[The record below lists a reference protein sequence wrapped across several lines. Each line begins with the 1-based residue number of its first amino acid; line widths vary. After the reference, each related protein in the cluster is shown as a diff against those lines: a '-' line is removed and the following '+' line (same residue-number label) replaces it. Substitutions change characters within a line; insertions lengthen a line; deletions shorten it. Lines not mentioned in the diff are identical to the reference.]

1 MYKSLTSSLFKENEN
16 SKRLKMQLEEERK
29 AGQTSLSRAVYWDFA
44 RLTDFKII
52 RDLKK
57 TGRSGMYLFN
67 KDVCDTNFAFYQVQN
82 SDQR

>member
-1 MYKSLTSSLFKENEN
+1 
-16 SKRLKMQLEEERK
+16 MQLEEERK

-67 KDVCDTNFAFYQVQN
+67 KDVCNTNFAFYQV
-82 SDQR
+82 